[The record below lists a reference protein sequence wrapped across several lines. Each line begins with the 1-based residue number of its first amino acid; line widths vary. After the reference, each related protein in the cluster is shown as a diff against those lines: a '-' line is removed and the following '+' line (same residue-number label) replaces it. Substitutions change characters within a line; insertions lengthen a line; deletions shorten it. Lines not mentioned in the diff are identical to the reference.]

1 MSGVYLSLTAMY
13 GNVVAAAHVPPKGGT
28 AMMIRRTTAMQ
39 IFMLVLTI
47 LLASCNVFDP
57 LYSDDGA
64 DDFDK
69 ALSNAEAAM
78 KRDDFS
84 AAVQLYIEALGKKPN
99 SSEAMI
105 GLSSA
110 IVLRDIQIKDVPTLM
125 NAIFNIDASGTN
137 TNSFLSSLSTPSAD
151 YKAKIIA
158 AVSNAAW
165 YRAPVIGI
173 DRVTGSVRLGSNNLP
188 WALPSESDG
197 VIPSTDR
204 NVTLNYLII
213 KAVHVALTVQEQF
226 VVTQSLVANID
237 TDALTTFDATQLVS
251 TNELANRA
259 TFTNFHVSYTNTI
272 ASLSNT
278 YLKIL
283 GTLTATNN
291 NASLLNLIGVADG
304 MVNLL
309 QSPDSGMSADSV
321 ARAVD
326 AVSDIRTSLTN
337 LVNSITN
344 DSTGL
349 KAGFDT
355 LSAFRIQIEN
365 FAKYTNILVVKSS
378 NWMPY

>member
-1 MSGVYLSLTAMY
+1 MT
-13 GNVVAAAHVPPKGGT
+13 
-28 AMMIRRTTAMQ
+28 IRRTTALQTVVVLM
-39 IFMLVLTI
+39 ML

-64 DDFDK
+64 DEFDK

-84 AAVQLYIEALGKKPN
+84 TAVNLYLEALRKKPT

-110 IVLRDIQIKDVPTLM
+110 IILRDIQIKDVPALM

-137 TNSFLSSLSTPSAD
+137 TNTFLSSLSTPTVD
-151 YKAKIIA
+151 YKARIMA

-173 DRVTGSVRLGSNNLP
+173 NPVTGAVRLGPDNLP

-197 VIPSTDR
+197 VIPTSDR

-237 TDALTTFDATQLVS
+237 TDALTTYDMSSLSMDEA
-251 TNELANRA
+251 ANRTA
-259 TFTNFHVSYTNTI
+259 FINFHVSYTNTI
-272 ASLSNT
+272 HSLSNT
-278 YLKIL
+278 YTKIL
-283 GTLTATNN
+283 STLTATNN
-291 NASLLNLIGVADG
+291 NSSLINLIGVADG

-309 QSPDSGMSADSV
+309 QAPDSGMSAESV
-321 ARAVD
+321 TRAVD
-326 AVSDIRTSLTN
+326 AVSDIRTSLNN

-344 DSTGL
+344 DSTGI
-349 KAGFDT
+349 KAGFET
-355 LSAFRIQIEN
+355 LSMFRVQIEN
-365 FAKYTNILVVKSS
+365 FAKYSNIMLIKSS
-378 NWMPY
+378 SWMPY